1 MQGATVK
8 VAAMVEAAM
17 EAAAVA
23 VVRVAVVRAAVV
35 GVVVVGVAVA
45 KAVARAVGLLAAGVF
60 GEETEVEMVA
70 VGLEEAMAAAG
81 QGSDGA

>member
-1 MQGATVK
+1 
-8 VAAMVEAAM
+8 MVEAAM

-23 VVRVAVVRAAVV
+23 VVRVAVVRVAVVAVV
-35 GVVVVGVAVA
+35 GVGV
-45 KAVARAVGLLAAGVF
+45 VGLLAAGAF

>member
-1 MQGATVK
+1 MM

-17 EAAAVA
+17 AAMAAMAAVA

-35 GVVVVGVAVA
+35 GVVVVAV
-45 KAVARAVGLLAAGVF
+45 AVARAVELLAAGVF

>member
-1 MQGATVK
+1 MK

-23 VVRVAVVRAAVV
+23 VVRVAVVRVAVVAVV
-35 GVVVVGVAVA
+35 GVVVVAV
-45 KAVARAVGLLAAGVF
+45 AVARAVELLAAGVF

>member
-1 MQGATVK
+1 MK

-23 VVRVAVVRAAVV
+23 VVRVAVVRVAVVAVV
-35 GVVVVGVAVA
+35 GVVG
-45 KAVARAVGLLAAGVF
+45 VGLLAAGVF

-70 VGLEEAMAAAG
+70 VGLEEAMVAAG
-81 QGSDGA
+81 QGSDGASRERAV